1 MSKSKHLIIGCGTAA
16 MSALKKIRSITS
28 EDEIKLVTREEYPPY
43 SPAALPYLIAGRIKE
58 ENMWLADEK
67 YFKQMKCCL
76 AKGKEVVRVLP
87 EAREVIYK
95 DGEREKYDT
104 LLIASG
110 SEPSWPPIE
119 GLEGATCLGFHTMTG
134 YRKLAHQ
141 LKTKKEITLYG
152 GGLVALELATALLE
166 SGHQVKIVVRSR
178 LLRRHFDADIGMF
191 IEDLFRKHGA
201 QVYKSCEISE
211 VKGGKEKIEMSLSNG
226 SSLSSELLIIAV
238 GVKPRVSF
246 LEGTGIKVNKGI
258 LVDEKMRTNI
268 PDVYAAG
275 DVAESSDFFSGK
287 SGTNAISPSAISQGR
302 IAGANMVGEEA
313 EDSGWI
319 LMNVFKFFGHS
330 AFSIGLSN
338 AETSQVFR
346 EKDDKQG
353 CYKELVFQENRLVGA
368 RFLDINVDPGIIR
381 YLIEE
386 KVDMDG
392 YKEML
397 FDKPLQFSRMLT
409 LEAERK

>member
-28 EDEIKLVTREEYPPY
+28 EDEIKLVTMEEYPPY

-58 ENMWLADEK
+58 EDMWLADEQH
-67 YFKQMKCCL
+67 FKQMKCCL
-76 AKGKEVVRVLP
+76 AKGKEVVRVIP
-87 EAREVIYK
+87 ETKEVIYK

-110 SEPSWPPIE
+110 SEPSWPPIQGFE
-119 GLEGATCLGFHTMTG
+119 ETTCLGFHTMTD
-134 YRKLAHQ
+134 YRKRAQQ
-141 LKTKKEITLYG
+141 LKTKKEIIMYG

-178 LLRRHFDADIGMF
+178 LLRRHFDADIGMV
-191 IEDLFRKHGA
+191 IEDLLRKHGA
-201 QVYKSCEISE
+201 QIYKGCEISE
-211 VKGGKEKIEMSLSNG
+211 AKGGEERVEVSLSNG
-226 SSLSSELLIIAV
+226 TSLSSELLIIAV
-238 GVKPRVSF
+238 GVTSKVSF

-258 LVDEKMRTNI
+258 LVDKKMATNVA
-268 PDVYAAG
+268 DVYAAG
-275 DVAESSDFFSGK
+275 DVTESSDFFFGK
-287 SGTNAISPSAISQGR
+287 SGINAISPSAISQGR
-302 IAGANMVGEEA
+302 IAGANMVGEEV

-319 LMNVFKFFGHS
+319 SMNVFKFLGHS
-330 AFSIGLSN
+330 AFSIGLSA
-338 AETSQVFR
+338 AENGQVFK

-353 CYKELVFQENRLVGA
+353 CYKELVFQENRLLGA

-386 KVDMDG
+386 KVGMDG

-397 FDKPLQFSRMLT
+397 FEKPLQVSRMLM

>member
-1 MSKSKHLIIGCGTAA
+1 MSKSKNLIIGCGTAA
-16 MSALKKIRSITS
+16 MSALKKMRSVAA
-28 EDEIKLVTREEYPPY
+28 EDEIKLVTMEEYPPY

-58 ENMWLADEK
+58 EDMWLADEQ

-87 EAREVIYK
+87 EAKEVIYK

-110 SEPSWPPIE
+110 SEPSWPPIA
-119 GLEGATCLGFHTMTG
+119 GLEETTCLGFHTMTD
-134 YRKLAHQ
+134 YRKLAQQ
-141 LKTKKEITLYG
+141 LKTKKEITVYG

-166 SGHQVKIVVRSR
+166 NGHQVKIVVRSR
-178 LLRRHFDADIGMF
+178 LLRRHFDADIGIL
-191 IEDLFRKHGA
+191 IEDLFRKHGV
-201 QVYKSCEISE
+201 QIYKGCEINE
-211 VKGGKEKIEMSLSNG
+211 VKKRKEQVEIALSNG
-226 SSLSSELLIIAV
+226 SSFSTELLIIAV

-246 LEGTGIKVNKGI
+246 LEGVGIKVNKGI
-258 LVDEKMRTNI
+258 LVDKKMRTNI

-275 DVAESSDFFSGK
+275 DIAESSDFFFEK
-287 SGTNAISPSAISQGR
+287 SGINAISPSAISQGR
-302 IAGANMVGEEA
+302 IAGANMVGEEIQ
-313 EDSGWI
+313 DSGWI
-319 LMNVFKFFGHS
+319 SMNVFKFFGHS
-330 AFSIGLSN
+330 AFSIGL
-338 AETSQVFR
+338 AATETSQVFK

-353 CYKELVFQENRLVGA
+353 SYKDLVFQENRLVGA

-397 FDKPLQFSRMLT
+397 FEKPLQVSRVLM